1 MGVFPTKQER
11 IDKRAWKAL
20 NSRNLDKLRA
30 AFDEG
35 ASMNP
40 TGYHPWT
47 YNAANGGF
55 YEGLL
60 FLKERG
66 CDVSAAGP
74 YGRTPLHIAITYGYM
89 KIAAWLVE
97 NGADINA
104 ADRDGRSP
112 LHMAAKNGKM
122 DRINLLIA
130 AGADLSLRDGEM
142 NTAADLAREK
152 YPRIAE
158 YLLQKMS
165 PEAAPVPEDAAGEGW
180 HRTGED
186 EIAHIAK
193 KPEIG
198 YCITDIFNFRARL
211 HTRINRNLET
221 GAESCAIKTFDE
233 LSGSPM
239 IEDAA
244 DALRSRGG
252 QAGETCM
259 LAKQKFQPGSPLRG
273 G

>member
-35 ASMNP
+35 AGMNP
-40 TGYHPWT
+40 SGYHPWT

-165 PEAAPVPEDAAGEGW
+165 PEAAPVPKDIAGEGW

-252 QAGETCM
+252 HAGETCV
-259 LAKQKFQPGSPLRG
+259 LAKQKFQAGSPLRG